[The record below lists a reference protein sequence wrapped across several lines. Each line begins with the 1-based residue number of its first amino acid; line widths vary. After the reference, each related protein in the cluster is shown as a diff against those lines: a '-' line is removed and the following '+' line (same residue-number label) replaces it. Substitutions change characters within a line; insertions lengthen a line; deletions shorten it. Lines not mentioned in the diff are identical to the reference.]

1 MSVLIKGM
9 KMPRDCIEC
18 RFFELSDEYCYA
30 RGAYGSEWGKSTG
43 CPLVE
48 LPDPKVFAAR
58 MELTKCYFPK
68 DAIVETL
75 RDRLDP
81 EMSHIKA
88 DRLMCELLTELGYGE
103 AVKIF
108 EEMEKWYS

>member
-1 MSVLIKGM
+1 
-9 KMPRDCIEC
+9 
-18 RFFELSDEYCYA
+18 
-30 RGAYGSEWGKSTG
+30 
-43 CPLVE
+43 
-48 LPDPKVFAAR
+48 

>member
-1 MSVLIKGM
+1 MIFIKGM

-48 LPDPKVFAAR
+48 
-58 MELTKCYFPK
+58 
-68 DAIVETL
+68 I
-75 RDRLDP
+75 
-81 EMSHIKA
+81 MSPIDFQKYVDSEIKRIIGGGKNEHT
-88 DRLMCELLTELGYGE
+88 D
-103 AVKIF
+103 
-108 EEMEKWYS
+108 